1 MLICHIVPKSED
13 SIIQLIQSL
22 NAKKFRY
29 FIDTQKNQVINFDD
43 ESSVTFFR
51 TVRSLCTITAIL
63 NENCKAYPFVND
75 SLNNIFSG
83 IVTELQNMEKKDIT
97 TALEVAKK
105 LKNVFSEFSTSEE
118 MRTINT
124 NADSTTTV
132 ENKPVIKVPPV
143 TNAEKH
149 KVKSV
154 SSVNSN
160 NPKSASNIN
169 VAATKTKPVSRNNM
183 QDSKTDTAT
192 PAKAKQPHVLD
203 AIPNEIKHTMSE
215 KEISLFPYV
224 YKGIAAANSRKNKNC
239 DKAKKIK
246 AFLDTINF
254 PTDENIVKLFYATE
268 QVSSVTYKNIFATE
282 YFAEATDFNTTAML
296 CEIRFVFKNWA
307 NQNCPELIEKNNL
320 LSIVDILK
328 LYKKFVE

>member
-1 MLICHIVPKSED
+1 MLICHIVPNSED

-51 TVRSLCTITAIL
+51 TVRSQCTITAIL

-75 SLNNIFSG
+75 SLNHIFSG

-105 LKNVFSEFSTSEE
+105 LKNVFSEFSTTSEE

-124 NADSTTTV
+124 KADSTTI
-132 ENKPVIKVPPV
+132 ENKHVIKVPPV

-154 SSVNSN
+154 PS
-160 NPKSASNIN
+160 
-169 VAATKTKPVSRNNM
+169 
-183 QDSKTDTAT
+183 
-192 PAKAKQPHVLD
+192 
-203 AIPNEIKHTMSE
+203 EIKHTMSE

-239 DKAKKIK
+239 DKAKKIQT
-246 AFLDTINF
+246 FLDTINF
-254 PTDENIVKLFYATE
+254 PTDENVVKLFYATE

-282 YFAEATDFNTTAML
+282 YFAEATDFTTTAML
-296 CEIRFVFKNWA
+296 CEIRSVFKNWA
-307 NQNCPELIEKNNL
+307 NQNCPELIKKNNL